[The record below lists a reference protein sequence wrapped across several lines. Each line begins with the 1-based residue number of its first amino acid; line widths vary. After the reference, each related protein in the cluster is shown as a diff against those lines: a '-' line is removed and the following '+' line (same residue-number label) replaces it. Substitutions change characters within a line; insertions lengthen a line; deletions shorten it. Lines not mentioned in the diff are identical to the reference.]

1 MKRSI
6 AQYHLP
12 GLFEFYELYKVFLP
26 LFREHR
32 EYFYDWCDIGSVYGA
47 PADCIWG
54 GGRAGVGDDDAR
66 KVLDLMKEYGISA
79 RLTFSNSLLREE
91 HLLDKKCNALCKLFE
106 EAGDIQSE
114 SVSDSNMKNKSIKD
128 IQENNVQP
136 KVIQNG
142 VIVHSDLLLDYLK
155 KNYPNLY
162 FVSSTTKVLTDF
174 QQFSNEV
181 KRKEFRYVVPDFRL
195 NKSFDRLN
203 TLTQIEKDKVE
214 FLCNECCWFGCKDR
228 KRCYETVSRK
238 NLGENCP
245 EHHCAAPDAEEGYRF
260 SKAMKNPGFI
270 STEDIRNV
278 YLPMGFSNFKIEGRG
293 LGSALVLEFLLYYMV
308 KKEYQIHI
316 REAIYLDNMLDLF

>member
-54 GGRAGVGDDDAR
+54 GGRAGFGDDDAR

-106 EAGDIQSE
+106 EAGDIQRE
-114 SVSDSNMKNKSIKD
+114 RVSDSNMQNKSIKD

-136 KVIQNG
+136 KAIQNG
-142 VIVHSDLLLDYLK
+142 VIVHADLLLDYLK
-155 KNYPNLY
+155 KNYSNLY
-162 FVSSTTKVLTDF
+162 FVSSTTKVLINFQDF
-174 QQFSNEV
+174 LKEV
-181 KRKEFRYVVPDFRL
+181 KREDFQYVVPDFRL

-270 STEDIRNV
+270 STEDIQNV